1 MLGSSASI
9 ADANTVLNTIAA
21 EMIDRFSDRLEKAED
36 FNATVRDI
44 VVETYRAH
52 KRIIFNGNGYAG
64 EWYEEAARRGL
75 HNYATAAEAIPHLL
89 DPENVALFE
98 RHGIFTEPELASRCE
113 IMLDTNVKVI
123 AIEANTMMDIAEKDV
138 LPAVSAYVGQLCA
151 VIGEKEKCHLPHGYE
166 SGVAARLAEL
176 CEVAVAQVAAIAEA
190 RKAADAAETLA
201 ARALAYS
208 KDVRAAMSDLRA
220 TVDEM
225 ETRMPRD
232 AWPYPSYADIL
243 FY

>member
-21 EMIDRFSDRLEKAED
+21 EMIDRFTARLEKAED

-113 IMLDTNVKVI
+113 IMLDTNVKII

-138 LPAVSAYVGQLCA
+138 LPAVSEQVGKIAA
-151 VIGEKEKCHLPHGYE
+151 VILSKQACGLSHTYE
-166 SGVAARLAEL
+166 SETAATLSSL
-176 CEVAVAQVAAIAEA
+176 CDRAATEIAAIAEA
-190 RKAADAAETLA
+190 RRQADAIQDLA

-208 KDVRAAMSDLRA
+208 KDVRAAMSALRA

-225 ETRMPRD
+225 ETRMPRN